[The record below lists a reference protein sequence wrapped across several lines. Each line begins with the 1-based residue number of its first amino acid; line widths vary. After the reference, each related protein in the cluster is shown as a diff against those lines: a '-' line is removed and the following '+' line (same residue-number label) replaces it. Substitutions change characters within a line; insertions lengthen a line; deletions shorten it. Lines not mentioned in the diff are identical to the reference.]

1 MLKEVKNRILLL
13 LLSLLCNSAVIAQAY
28 VNHYCVNDDLPDIV
42 LVHYAMATRFKMTT
56 DQWQPYVVHTFSDGR
71 KEWLFQGF
79 VMLDLVVG
87 KKDVIH
93 QLKKANPDYAQK
105 SDWEAMINK
114 LFLKGCML
122 EALDKTIEDNI
133 KVIGA
138 PPFKHKI
145 IMGIPMPIKNQ
156 KNWGMI
162 GNKRIDFSKDK
173 DRVLAVKWYIDEFL
187 KEFGKRKYKNLELG
201 GFYWIEEDTEN
212 TAGIPRP
219 VSDYIHQLGYKHYW
233 MPYLTAVGSAK
244 WAENGFDYCY
254 TQPGGYNFNVKRDIS
269 KVDQACQKAYQ
280 RGMGF
285 VMEFEY
291 SVIREPDT
299 FVPRLNN
306 CIDRFEKLGVYDT
319 AAMAYYDGAKVI
331 YYMSTNGSQ
340 KHPLRGA
347 QLKKVKA
354 VMDRMANHIVNRY
367 KKRFPKVNDTNTNR
381 APASNG
387 SNGGSGLK
395 IDDWR
400 NPDYWHF

>member
-1 MLKEVKNRILLL
+1 MLKGVKNRILLL

-187 KEFGKRKYKNLELG
+187 KEFGKRKYKN
-201 GFYWIEEDTEN
+201 
-212 TAGIPRP
+212 
-219 VSDYIHQLGYKHYW
+219 
-233 MPYLTAVGSAK
+233 
-244 WAENGFDYCY
+244 WADFIG
-254 TQPGGYNFNVKRDIS
+254 
-269 KVDQACQKAYQ
+269 
-280 RGMGF
+280 
-285 VMEFEY
+285 
-291 SVIREPDT
+291 
-299 FVPRLNN
+299 
-306 CIDRFEKLGVYDT
+306 
-319 AAMAYYDGAKVI
+319 
-331 YYMSTNGSQ
+331 
-340 KHPLRGA
+340 
-347 QLKKVKA
+347 
-354 VMDRMANHIVNRY
+354 
-367 KKRFPKVNDTNTNR
+367 
-381 APASNG
+381 
-387 SNGGSGLK
+387 
-395 IDDWR
+395 
-400 NPDYWHF
+400 